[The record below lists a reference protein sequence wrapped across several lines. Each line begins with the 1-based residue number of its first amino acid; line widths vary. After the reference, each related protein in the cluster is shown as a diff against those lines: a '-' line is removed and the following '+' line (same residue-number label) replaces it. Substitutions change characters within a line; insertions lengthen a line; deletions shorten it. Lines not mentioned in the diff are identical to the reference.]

1 MGKVM
6 LRRRIVIAVILLGLA
21 GGQATAQEVIGAVTR
36 IQGDASGT
44 LGDSTRALSLEAS
57 VFRNEVLSTG
67 EAARL
72 EVTFADKTR
81 LTLGEKAKLT
91 LGTYVFNPAAGRR
104 TIRFAAIGALRFLSG
119 PLAKLVTSRVSVT
132 TPFAVVGVR
141 GTEFFAG
148 PIDDQALG
156 VLLIEGTV
164 SVSNPAGQRI
174 LNRPGQGTN
183 IATPGAAPGP
193 VTVWPPAKVNRALAA
208 VTFQ

>member
-1 MGKVM
+1 MFHR
-6 LRRRIVIAVILLGLA
+6 LILIAVLVGFLG
-21 GGQATAQEVIGAVTR
+21 GDATAQEAIGAVTR
-36 IQGDASGT
+36 IQGEASGT
-44 LGDSTRALSLEAS
+44 LGNTTRPLSQDAS
-57 VFRNEVLSTG
+57 IFRNEVLSTG

-72 EVTFADKTR
+72 EVTFTDNTR

-104 TIRFAAIGALRFLSG
+104 TIRFAVIGALRFLSG
-119 PLAKLVTSRVSVT
+119 QVSKLMTSRISVT

-141 GTEFFAG
+141 GTDFFAG

-156 VLLIEGTV
+156 VLLIEGAV
-164 SVSNPAGQRI
+164 RVSNAAGQRI

-183 IATPGAAPGP
+183 IAGPGTAPGP

-208 VTFQ
+208 VAFQ